1 MRTLISRHLLWVAV
15 CASLLAF
22 LIARA
27 NGGPLELVVL
37 LASLGV
43 LALGAVLER
52 LMPYR
57 REWNQPVGDTR
68 TDLASAA
75 VLLALV
81 DPLLK
86 ALLPVLVVLAWPRAA
101 ATPPAPGF
109 GSELGFFTQ
118 VLAALLWLEAAKYAS
133 HRWHHRSRAL
143 WWLHALH
150 HSSQRLYT
158 LNNFRFH
165 PLNHAINQLVSI
177 GPLLVLGVPADVL
190 LACLAMTQPVLML
203 QHANVDL
210 RSGWLNRVL
219 SSNEVHRWHHSS
231 RPAEANCNFGSAL
244 LLFDHLFGTYRA
256 AGSCTDAN
264 ANANANA
271 APATPGLFGNGA
283 NYPATAGYFRQLG
296 SMFSPACCR
305 S

>member
-22 LIARA
+22 LITRA
-27 NGGPLELVVL
+27 KGGPLELVVL

-43 LALGAVLER
+43 LGLGAALER

-57 REWNQPVGDTR
+57 REWNLPLGDTR

-75 VLLALV
+75 VLLAVV

-86 ALLPVLVVLAWPRAA
+86 ALLPVLVVMAWPRAA
-101 ATPPAPGF
+101 AAPQAPGF
-109 GSELGFFTQ
+109 GAELGFFMQ
-118 VLAALLWLEAAKYAS
+118 VLTALLWMEGAKYAS

-165 PLNHAINQLVSI
+165 PLNHAVNQLVSI
-177 GPLLVLGVPADVL
+177 GPLLMLGVPADVL
-190 LACLAMTQPVLML
+190 LACLAITQPVLML

-210 RSGWLNRVL
+210 RSGWLNRVF
-219 SSNEVHRWHHSS
+219 SSNEAHRWHHSS
-231 RPAEANCNFGSAL
+231 RAAEANRNFGSAL
-244 LLFDHLFGTYRA
+244 LVFDHLFGTYRA
-256 AGSCTDAN
+256 AACTDPD
-264 ANANANA
+264 A
-271 APATPGLFGNGA
+271 APATLGLFGDGA
-283 NYPATAGYFRQLG
+283 SYPATQGYFRQLG

-305 S
+305 R

>member
-15 CASLLAF
+15 CGSLLAF

-43 LALGAVLER
+43 LALGAALER
-52 LMPYR
+52 LLPYR
-57 REWNQPVGDTR
+57 REWNQPLGDTG
-68 TDLASAA
+68 TDLASAT
-75 VLLALV
+75 VLLAVV

-101 ATPPAPGF
+101 AAPPAPGV
-109 GSELGFFTQ
+109 GSELGFSLQ
-118 VLAALLWLEAAKYAS
+118 ALAALLWMEGAKYAS

-150 HSSQRLYT
+150 HSSQRLYM

-165 PLNHAINQLVSI
+165 PLNHAVNHLVSI
-177 GPLLVLGVPADVL
+177 GPLLMLGVPADVL
-190 LACLAMTQPVLML
+190 LACLAITQPVLML

-210 RSGWLNRVL
+210 RSGWLNRVF
-219 SSNEVHRWHHSS
+219 SSNEAHRWHHSS
-231 RPAEANCNFGSAL
+231 RATEANCNFGSAL
-244 LLFDHLFGTYRA
+244 LVFDHLFGTYRA
-256 AGSCTDAN
+256 ADACTD
-264 ANANANA
+264 ANA
-271 APATPGLFGNGA
+271 APATLGLFGDGA
-283 NYPATAGYFRQLG
+283 SYPATQGYFRQLG

-305 S
+305 R